1 MLINDQLLTLIFDT
15 NTLQRGKR
23 YFSQGRVQQLAMDI
37 EGMSIQVLRA
47 NVVGN
52 RPQAYRTEV
61 RFDRYTPSKINTY
74 CTCPVGVH
82 CKHAVAVIHQAN
94 YNETLASSTTDSKSP
109 KAATEHNA
117 ETWLEQATSATSYPA
132 RPQSPECL
140 VYLLRPQINGGRL
153 SVAVHKVRQRKNGG

>member
-109 KAATEHNA
+109 KAATETTPKPGWSKQLQPHPTRPGLKAPNA
-117 ETWLEQATSATSYPA
+117 SSI
-132 RPQSPECL
+132 C
-140 VYLLRPQINGGRL
+140 
-153 SVAVHKVRQRKNGG
+153 